1 MRKLLV
7 LAVVG
12 MLGCDSSVE
21 SQQQQ
26 DLWNALGITNYSFVY
41 TVSCFCGFN
50 GPNPALITV
59 RDGVVTKVDPAPGG
73 AVVPITGPIAAYP
86 TIDSLFA
93 IAARAKAQNPAIFNI
108 TYDQTYHFPKT
119 IEVDPVERVADD
131 EISYRVDNFTPSAS
145 Q

>member
-1 MRKLLV
+1 MRRLLF
-7 LAVVG
+7 LAVIG
-12 MLGCDSSVE
+12 MLGCDSTVE

-26 DLWNALGITNYSFVY
+26 ELWKALGIDNYSFVY
-41 TVSCFCGFN
+41 TVSCFCQFT

-59 RDGVVTKVDPAPGG
+59 RNGVVASVGPAPGG
-73 AVVPITGPIAAYP
+73 VVVPVTGSIAAYP

-93 IAARAKAQNPAIFNI
+93 IAARAKAQNPAVFNV
-108 TYDQTYHFPKT
+108 TYDPTYHFPRT

-131 EISYRVDNFTPSAS
+131 EISYSVDSFTPSTS

>member
-1 MRKLLV
+1 
-7 LAVVG
+7 
-12 MLGCDSSVE
+12 MLGCDSTVE

-26 DLWNALGITNYSFVY
+26 ELWNALGITNYSFVY

-59 RDGVVTKVDPAPGG
+59 HDGVVTKVEPAPGG
-73 AVVPITGPIAAYP
+73 AVVPITGPITAYP

-108 TYDQTYHFPKT
+108 TYDPTYHFPRT